1 MRTIKVRGGFFLL
14 ISGKHL
20 STLHERGTELVGG
33 MERGREGGDD
43 LEMGMGWGKEEVRE
57 RRGEV
62 GEAEAEGGVSAP
74 QFQQFDRCS
83 TLSSTFPPSAA

>member
-57 RRGEV
+57 R
-62 GEAEAEGGVSAP
+62 GGV
-74 QFQQFDRCS
+74 R
-83 TLSSTFPPSAA
+83 

>member
-20 STLHERGTELVGG
+20 STLHERGTELVGKGGG

-43 LEMGMGWGKEEVRE
+43 LEMGMGWGKEEVGERE
-57 RRGEV
+57 
-62 GEAEAEGGVSAP
+62 EG
-74 QFQQFDRCS
+74 
-83 TLSSTFPPSAA
+83 